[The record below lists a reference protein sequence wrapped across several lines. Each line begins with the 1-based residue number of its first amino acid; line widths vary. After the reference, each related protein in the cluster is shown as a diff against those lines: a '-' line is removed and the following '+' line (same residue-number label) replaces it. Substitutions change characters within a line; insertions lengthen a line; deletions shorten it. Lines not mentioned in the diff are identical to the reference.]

1 MKELETL
8 HTGKPALS
16 TNGSRY
22 FIEVQLLW
30 KFKFRN
36 DRGKKL
42 YIIQWYLQN
51 RFIPS
56 RFTKTEL

>member
-8 HTGKPALS
+8 HTCKPALS
-16 TNGSRY
+16 TNGGRY

-36 DRGKKL
+36 DRGKKI
-42 YIIQWYLQN
+42 YIVVNGLNPGASVAEI
-51 RFIPS
+51 
-56 RFTKTEL
+56 